1 MAAYARSG
9 GTFNNQITA
18 NLPKNHPVK
27 KNENQ
32 LRSDRIMDG
41 HEFVASL
48 FWPNLYTAIMV
59 LWQFIATGFKCQCHY
74 IHSGAV
80 ERVT

>member
-1 MAAYARSG
+1 
-9 GTFNNQITA
+9 
-18 NLPKNHPVK
+18 
-27 KNENQ
+27 
-32 LRSDRIMDG
+32 MDC

-48 FWPNLYTAIMV
+48 FWPNLYNAITV
-59 LWQFIATGFKCQCHY
+59 LWQFIATGFNCQCHY